1 MNILI
6 EGMSRQLG
14 GMEAF
19 IMSVYRGL
27 DRENYR
33 MDFIAYDDEIVF
45 EDELKAGGSK
55 VYHVTPR
62 SKNVL
67 QSRKELDT
75 IFKQTQY
82 DVFWT
87 NKTTISNIEALK
99 SAKKNQVPL
108 RIVHS
113 HSSENRGTKFT
124 LFMHKKNRRQ
134 VANYANQLLACS
146 KEAGVW
152 MFGEKAKEAQIIIN
166 GVDIRKYTYTK
177 EREEKMRK
185 ELGLGTEPVVGHV
198 GRLSKEK
205 NHSFLFRIFQEIQ
218 KKEPS
223 AVLLLCG
230 GGDEAQKKQL
240 EEEAEALGISDSVRF
255 LGVRRDVPDVLQVM
269 NVFVFPSLFEG
280 YPISLIE
287 AQAAGLPT
295 FGSKEAVPKEMGLT
309 KEMHFL
315 SLEEGEKQW
324 AEAVLKELYSEKC
337 SETEV
342 LLQSEVSLEKML
354 DTIQKILEKRG
365 MKHGN

>member
-1 MNILI
+1 MKILI

-27 DRENYR
+27 SHEKYQI
-33 MDFIAYDDEIVF
+33 DFIAYDDEIVF
-45 EDELKAGGSK
+45 EEELKAGGSK

-62 SKNVL
+62 SKNIF
-67 QSRKELDT
+67 QSRKELDE
-75 IFKQTQY
+75 IFKKTHY

-99 SAKKNQVPL
+99 AAKKNQVPL

-124 LFMHKKNRRQ
+124 LFMHKKNRSKVTR
-134 VANYANQLLACS
+134 YASQLFACS
-146 KEAGVW
+146 KEAAVW

-166 GVDIRKYTYTK
+166 GVDIQKYTYTK
-177 EREEKMRK
+177 ERENRMRK
-185 ELGLGTEPVVGHV
+185 ELGLGKEPVIGHV

-205 NHSFLFRIFQEIQ
+205 NHSFLFRVFKEIQ
-218 KKEPS
+218 KEEPD

-230 GGDEAQKKQL
+230 GGDEIQRKQL
-240 EEEAEALGISDSVRF
+240 EEEAKTLEIQDSVKF
-255 LGVRRDVPDVLQVM
+255 LGTRRDVPDVLQVM

-287 AQAAGLPT
+287 AQAAGIPT
-295 FGSKEAVPKEMGLT
+295 FGSKEAVPIEMGLT
-309 KEMHFL
+309 SKMHFL
-315 SLEEGEKQW
+315 SLKEGEKKW
-324 AEAVLKELYSEKC
+324 ADAVLKELYSEKY
-337 SETEV
+337 SETEA
-342 LLQSEVSLEKML
+342 LLKSDVSLDKML
-354 DTIQKILEKRG
+354 KTIENRLEKRE
-365 MKHGN
+365 

>member
-62 SKNVL
+62 SKSVL

-99 SAKKNQVPL
+99 SAKKNQVPF

-134 VANYANQLLACS
+134 VTNYANQLLACS
-146 KEAGVW
+146 KGAGVW

-185 ELGLGTEPVVGHV
+185 ELGLGDEPVVGHV

-218 KKEPS
+218 KKES
-223 AVLLLCG
+223 SVVLLLCG
-230 GGDEAQKKQL
+230 GGDEAH
-240 EEEAEALGISDSVRF
+240 
-255 LGVRRDVPDVLQVM
+255 RRRL
-269 NVFVFPSLFEG
+269 
-280 YPISLIE
+280 
-287 AQAAGLPT
+287 
-295 FGSKEAVPKEMGLT
+295 
-309 KEMHFL
+309 
-315 SLEEGEKQW
+315 
-324 AEAVLKELYSEKC
+324 
-337 SETEV
+337 
-342 LLQSEVSLEKML
+342 
-354 DTIQKILEKRG
+354 
-365 MKHGN
+365 

>member
-1 MNILI
+1 MRVIAWI
-6 EGMSRQLG
+6 
-14 GMEAF
+14 
-19 IMSVYRGL
+19 
-27 DRENYR
+27 
-33 MDFIAYDDEIVF
+33 FIAYDDEIVF

-62 SKNVL
+62 SKSVL

-185 ELGLGTEPVVGHV
+185 ELGLETNRCRSCRTPFQREKSQLFISH
-198 GRLSKEK
+198 LSG
-205 NHSFLFRIFQEIQ
+205 NS
-218 KKEPS
+218 KKRAVCRS
-223 AVLLLCG
+223 A
-230 GGDEAQKKQL
+230 
-240 EEEAEALGISDSVRF
+240 F
-255 LGVRRDVPDVLQVM
+255 MWRR
-269 NVFVFPSLFEG
+269 
-280 YPISLIE
+280 
-287 AQAAGLPT
+287 
-295 FGSKEAVPKEMGLT
+295 
-309 KEMHFL
+309 
-315 SLEEGEKQW
+315 
-324 AEAVLKELYSEKC
+324 
-337 SETEV
+337 
-342 LLQSEVSLEKML
+342 
-354 DTIQKILEKRG
+354 R
-365 MKHGN
+365 

>member
-27 DRENYR
+27 ERENYR

-62 SKNVL
+62 SKSVL

-177 EREEKMRK
+177 EREE
-185 ELGLGTEPVVGHV
+185 
-198 GRLSKEK
+198 
-205 NHSFLFRIFQEIQ
+205 
-218 KKEPS
+218 
-223 AVLLLCG
+223 
-230 GGDEAQKKQL
+230 
-240 EEEAEALGISDSVRF
+240 
-255 LGVRRDVPDVLQVM
+255 
-269 NVFVFPSLFEG
+269 
-280 YPISLIE
+280 
-287 AQAAGLPT
+287 
-295 FGSKEAVPKEMGLT
+295 
-309 KEMHFL
+309 
-315 SLEEGEKQW
+315 
-324 AEAVLKELYSEKC
+324 
-337 SETEV
+337 
-342 LLQSEVSLEKML
+342 
-354 DTIQKILEKRG
+354 
-365 MKHGN
+365 